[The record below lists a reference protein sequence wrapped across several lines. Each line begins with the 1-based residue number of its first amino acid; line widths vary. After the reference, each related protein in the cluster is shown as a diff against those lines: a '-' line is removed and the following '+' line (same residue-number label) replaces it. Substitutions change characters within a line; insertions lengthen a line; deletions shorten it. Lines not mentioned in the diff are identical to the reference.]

1 MLRSVRRLHKHV
13 AGRNVPIA
21 NHFHREDKGG
31 LKLLSAYPNYIQKL
45 RNSGFLTH
53 NRLSLRQILGAY
65 PSGNSKNFP
74 SCISRRNVN
83 FRRMFPPCLRFV
95 RQRSP
100 NGNRETR
107 RKQEYSMQSVQLT
120 SRASLG
126 AWAIYL
132 SKRILEHQSTLKLL
146 GTTSRFNHR
155 PAINPSCVLCNW
167 RNRPGG
173 YVRFLPSNEHR

>member
-1 MLRSVRRLHKHV
+1 MTSTEIAASRIILRDWSLIVSKMLRSVRRLHKHV

-126 AWAIYL
+126 A
-132 SKRILEHQSTLKLL
+132 
-146 GTTSRFNHR
+146 
-155 PAINPSCVLCNW
+155 
-167 RNRPGG
+167 
-173 YVRFLPSNEHR
+173 